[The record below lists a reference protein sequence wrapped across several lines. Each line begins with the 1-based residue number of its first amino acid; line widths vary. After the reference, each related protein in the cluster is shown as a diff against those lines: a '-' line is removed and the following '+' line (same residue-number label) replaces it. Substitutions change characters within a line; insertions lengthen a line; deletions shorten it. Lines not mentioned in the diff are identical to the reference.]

1 MKGKHVFFT
10 CLNLYNMLKCHVNR
24 REGLIM
30 KRLVAVL
37 SGLLVLPAFA
47 EIAPIVYDEIGE
59 GFGEEIIVDDAAVA
73 EESTTEEVVVP
84 VVQSAKV
91 NPRNATA
98 SSRAASRAVPSGA
111 AANSRSV
118 SARNTSSSR
127 NATQARTGTATAS
140 RTNETATRVASRPSR
155 NAATATKSGVASRS
169 AATNKVVSARA
180 GSLTQTDT
188 VNTPLYTGRVSVR
201 SSSAMQARSP
211 SAAGVSVA
219 QEVSTVST
227 DISDLDELA
236 QMTDYCK
243 AQYMSCMDNFCN
255 VLDDNQGRCSCSKN
269 LKSYEKT
276 ETALKKATES
286 LQDVAQQIQYIG
298 LSKDQVET
306 LFSQTEAE
314 LQMQNKKDTTQLKN
328 DLDKIKD
335 MIIGVKTGNATSS
348 ETGLSLDFSGLLMGF
363 NIDSTGFDLTT
374 LFSGTTNTSSI
385 SNQRG
390 EQLYKTATARC
401 KTAVLNTCQAQGV
414 DISVITNSY
423 DLEIDKQ
430 CIVYERSLNEAN
442 DNMSNTVRN
451 AKAVLQKARLMV
463 AQQKNS
469 YDLRGCINALDSCM
483 QDEFVCGA
491 DYENCLDPTGK
502 YIVNGEIVNG
512 STPGKA
518 NDIADNSKAN
528 GLYSVWNYGS
538 STDNAWQSNHNL
550 SEYVSS
556 TMFKKV
562 GDFTTN
568 GKNYGMSEYLQ
579 GKIGYHDDS
588 TGKNVGMCIS
598 VLNQCQDYTY
608 NKEGK
613 YITNNQVI
621 SEYLQR
627 TLVQIKAAQDEMLA
641 THAEDCLNDVA
652 SCLQQNNS
660 SSYYYNSTDSY
671 EDITDVAINACKS
684 QIKTCMSAMGETV
697 PTGTNA
703 VLQLKTW
710 LEGALTAKTSPIRTL
725 GVYLHHQGVEY
736 QLGTVLCSTE
746 NETVVGVT
754 DEHAVKI
761 CEIFEGGNDCKSV
774 NASSYMFGS
783 TNYLMVDGDGTSDP
797 QQFPTESPSYN
808 TAVVNTGKNK
818 LIITVDQCKDNK
830 KLYFGA

>member
-1 MKGKHVFFT
+1 
-10 CLNLYNMLKCHVNR
+10 
-24 REGLIM
+24 M

-73 EESTTEEVVVP
+73 EESTTEKVVVP

-140 RTNETATRVASRPSR
+140 RTNATATRVASRPSR
-155 NAATATKSGVASRS
+155 NAAIATKSGVASRS

-211 SAAGVSVA
+211 STAGVSVA

-243 AQYMSCMDNFCN
+243 AQYMSCMDNFCD

-491 DYENCLDPTGK
+491 DYEN
-502 YIVNGEIVNG
+502 
-512 STPGKA
+512 
-518 NDIADNSKAN
+518 
-528 GLYSVWNYGS
+528 
-538 STDNAWQSNHNL
+538 
-550 SEYVSS
+550 
-556 TMFKKV
+556 
-562 GDFTTN
+562 
-568 GKNYGMSEYLQ
+568 
-579 GKIGYHDDS
+579 
-588 TGKNVGMCIS
+588 
-598 VLNQCQDYTY
+598 
-608 NKEGK
+608 
-613 YITNNQVI
+613 
-621 SEYLQR
+621 
-627 TLVQIKAAQDEMLA
+627 
-641 THAEDCLNDVA
+641 
-652 SCLQQNNS
+652 
-660 SSYYYNSTDSY
+660 
-671 EDITDVAINACKS
+671 
-684 QIKTCMSAMGETV
+684 
-697 PTGTNA
+697 
-703 VLQLKTW
+703 
-710 LEGALTAKTSPIRTL
+710 
-725 GVYLHHQGVEY
+725 
-736 QLGTVLCSTE
+736 
-746 NETVVGVT
+746 
-754 DEHAVKI
+754 
-761 CEIFEGGNDCKSV
+761 
-774 NASSYMFGS
+774 
-783 TNYLMVDGDGTSDP
+783 
-797 QQFPTESPSYN
+797 
-808 TAVVNTGKNK
+808 
-818 LIITVDQCKDNK
+818 
-830 KLYFGA
+830 